1 MKFDPHSFAEPQN
14 ASFSHVSLDI
24 SVDFENQ
31 QLRCVA
37 TYQLLLTSRSSEIIF
52 DTNHL
57 QVLEIAC
64 DGKKV
69 AHKLG
74 ANDAILGAPLTVSLP
89 KNAQSLTIQYVTH
102 PKAAALQWL
111 NAVQTADKTHPFLF
125 TQSQAILARSWVPCQ
140 DSPGIRFTYDATIR
154 VPKGMRAIASAN
166 LVKAEMENGVFFFQQ
181 DKPISSYLLA
191 LAVGNLEYRAV
202 GDRTGV
208 YAEPSQIN
216 AVLHEFMDMEKM
228 LVAAEQL
235 YGNYRWNRYE
245 VLVCPPS
252 FPFGGMEN
260 PVVTFATP
268 TIIVGDRS
276 LTSLV
281 AHELAHSWSGNLVT
295 NETWNDFWLNEG
307 FTVYFERRIMEA
319 IYGEDYSDML
329 AQLGYQD
336 LQHILDLLGR
346 DNKDTQLKL
355 KLDGRDPDDG
365 MNPIAYE
372 KGYFLLLLIEK
383 TVGKR
388 RFDKFILQYFSTHA
402 FQSMNTENFIEYLR
416 IHLLNEQPNWEKQIH
431 LEEWIYQPGL
441 PSNCPQ
447 IHSKL
452 FAKVEETVQKWLS
465 GADAKS
471 LSTQDWSTHEWLHC
485 LRSMPASLSLQQIE
499 ALDEAF
505 SFTTSNNAEIQCE
518 WYVRC
523 IQSNYQQAF
532 PAIEKFLCSVGRR
545 KFLMPVY
552 RALEKT
558 ESGLAFAK
566 QVYQKARPNYH
577 FVAQNTFDATLL

>member
-336 LQHILDLLGR
+336 LQHIFGLLGR
-346 DNKDTQLKL
+346 
-355 KLDGRDPDDG
+355 
-365 MNPIAYE
+365 
-372 KGYFLLLLIEK
+372 
-383 TVGKR
+383 GK
-388 RFDKFILQYFSTHA
+388 S
-402 FQSMNTENFIEYLR
+402 
-416 IHLLNEQPNWEKQIH
+416 
-431 LEEWIYQPGL
+431 
-441 PSNCPQ
+441 
-447 IHSKL
+447 
-452 FAKVEETVQKWLS
+452 
-465 GADAKS
+465 
-471 LSTQDWSTHEWLHC
+471 
-485 LRSMPASLSLQQIE
+485 AS
-499 ALDEAF
+499 
-505 SFTTSNNAEIQCE
+505 
-518 WYVRC
+518 R
-523 IQSNYQQAF
+523 
-532 PAIEKFLCSVGRR
+532 
-545 KFLMPVY
+545 
-552 RALEKT
+552 
-558 ESGLAFAK
+558 
-566 QVYQKARPNYH
+566 
-577 FVAQNTFDATLL
+577 